1 MSFSFRSMFLNLGR
15 AGLIVVL
22 LFCGHAAMA
31 QEVADKIVAII
42 GRNRIILQ
50 SEMALDVMQMQ
61 QANPDMTATDSI
73 KGVML
78 YSKVMQNMLLEQ
90 AERDSVMVTDE
101 DVEGQLDNRLR
112 YFIQLYGS
120 KEKLEQ
126 ASGKTIY
133 QIKEENRDAIRN
145 QMVAEKLQ
153 NTILD
158 GVKVTPAEVNDFY
171 NKLPKDQLPFFPATV
186 EVGQIVIDPKVNPE
200 MEDYAKNSLADVRQ
214 EIIDGKKTF
223 EQQAIAYSQ
232 DPGSR
237 DNGGRY
243 DGVTRNGPW
252 APEFIAAAFRLQND
266 EISPVFRTKFGYHI
280 IKMIHRKGDEA
291 DVAHILIKPEVTS
304 ADFQAGLNKLDSIR
318 TLLVTGKMTFPEA
331 VGKFSTDEGAKR
343 TGGMLANPQTGATE
357 LEMTSLDPAMVLLVD
372 SMQVGGYS
380 APHIFVNDSRDRSSR
395 IIYLRS
401 RTTPHQANLK
411 DDYNKIQE
419 VALGHKKQLK
429 LASWGKEKVPTFYL
443 WLAPEYREFPM
454 LKDLLTSTS
463 ATATT
468 AGAK

>member
-1 MSFSFRSMFLNLGR
+1 MSFSIKSAFSKLGR
-15 AGLIVVL
+15 TGLLLAL
-22 LFCGHAAMA
+22 LFCGYAAVA
-31 QEVADKIVAII
+31 QESADKIIAIV

-50 SEMALDVMQMQ
+50 SELALDVMQMQ
-61 QANPDMTATDSI
+61 QANPDMVVTDST

-90 AERDSVMVTDE
+90 AERDSVMVSDD

-200 MEDYAKNSLADVRQ
+200 MEDYAKNSLNDIRQ
-214 EIIDGKKTF
+214 EIIDGKKSF
-223 EQQAIAYSQ
+223 EMAATSYSQ

-243 DGVTRNGPW
+243 DGITRNGPW

-304 ADFQAGLNKLDSIR
+304 SDFQMGLNKLDSIR
-318 TLLVTGKMTFPEA
+318 TLLVTGKISFPEA
-331 VGKFSTDEGAKR
+331 VGKFSTDDGAKR

-357 LEMTSLDPAMVLLVD
+357 LEMTSLDPAMVLMVD

-380 APHIFVNDSRDRSSR
+380 APHIFVNESRDRSSR

-401 RTTPHQANLK
+401 RTVPHQANLK
-411 DDYNKIQE
+411 DDYNKVQD
-419 VALGHKKQLK
+419 VALGHKKQTK
-429 LASWGKEKVPTFYL
+429 LAAWGKEKVPTFYL
-443 WLAPEYREFPM
+443 WLAPEYREFQL
-454 LKDLLTSTS
+454 LKDMLNTTN
-463 ATATT
+463 ATT
-468 AGAK
+468 AAATR